1 MSLPKVTLITV
12 NYRQTELTC
21 KLLESI
27 KINSYPNLETIVVDN
42 GAVTE
47 SSSIFK
53 LYLPTAQ
60 IISSRENLGFAG
72 GNNLGIKQS
81 TGEVLF
87 FINNDTVLTDGLV
100 EALVLR
106 FKISDNVGGVSPK
119 IKYFDSKEF
128 VQYAGFTEVNS
139 WTGRNETIGK
149 NQLDSDIFNIPHQTP
164 YLHGA
169 AMMIKREVIE
179 KVGLMHEEYFLYYEE
194 LDWCSHIR
202 RSGYALWYEPKG
214 LIYHKESASVGKM
227 SPLKIYYETRGRLLF
242 MKRNFS
248 ALQFNFFKL
257 FFYFIS
263 MPSKLL
269 EFIVKSQFYLTMP
282 YLNAALGKKLN

>member
-21 KLLESI
+21 KLLDSI

-42 GAVTE
+42 GSLNE
-47 SSSIFK
+47 CNDIFK
-53 LYLPTAQ
+53 SHLPTVKV
-60 IISSRENLGFAG
+60 ISSTQNLGFAG
-72 GNNLGIKQS
+72 GNNLGIKSS
-81 TGEVLF
+81 TGGFLF

-100 EALVLR
+100 EALISR

-119 IKYFDSKEF
+119 IKYFDSKEY

-149 NQLDSDIFNIPHQTP
+149 NQLDSDAFNKPHQTP

-202 RSGYALWYEPKG
+202 KSGYSLWYEPTG

-242 MKRNFS
+242 MKRNYS
-248 ALQFNFFKL
+248 ALQFNFFKF

-263 MPSKLL
+263 MPTKLL